1 MSGELHS
8 TLKTASDSSFYFTF
22 HYGDLS
28 NTFVCGPSG
37 ASETKLPNLCSH
49 SSTSTILIL
58 CSSTRIVAAPPAARK
73 LQSNRL
79 RA

>member
-28 NTFVCGPSG
+28 NTFVCGPSQ
-37 ASETKLPNLCSH
+37 
-49 SSTSTILIL
+49 
-58 CSSTRIVAAPPAARK
+58 RD
-73 LQSNRL
+73 
-79 RA
+79 